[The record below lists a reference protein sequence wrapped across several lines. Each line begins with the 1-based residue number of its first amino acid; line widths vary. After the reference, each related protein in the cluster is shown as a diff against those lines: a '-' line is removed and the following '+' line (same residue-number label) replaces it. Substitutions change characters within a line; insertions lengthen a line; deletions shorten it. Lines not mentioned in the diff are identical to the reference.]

1 MTEFKIN
8 AIEKCTKDLIDKGFI
23 EKMKANGDI
32 VYTETFYK
40 EMNRLMNSG
49 KSSVEA
55 YAELGFDS
63 DVFGV
68 NRAMQAGKNARNRAR
83 AGYRFTPCNGTVPPS
98 QVEELASMSVEEQLD
113 YFISRNIY
121 LETLLEEIK
130 KKRSDVWR

>member
-8 AIEKCTKDLIDKGFI
+8 AIEKCTKDLINKGFI

-55 YAELGFDS
+55 YAELGFDK
-63 DVFGV
+63 
-68 NRAMQAGKNARNRAR
+68 M
-83 AGYRFTPCNGTVPPS
+83 
-98 QVEELASMSVEEQLD
+98 
-113 YFISRNIY
+113 IS
-121 LETLLEEIK
+121 
-130 KKRSDVWR
+130 